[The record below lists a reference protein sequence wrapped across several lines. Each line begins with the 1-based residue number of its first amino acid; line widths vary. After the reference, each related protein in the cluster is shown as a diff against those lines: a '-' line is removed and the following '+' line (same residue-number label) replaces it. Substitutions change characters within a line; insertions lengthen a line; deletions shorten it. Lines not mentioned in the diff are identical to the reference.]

1 MPGICD
7 PILPAA
13 RVDAMRRA
21 GEWHD
26 RLLIDHVD
34 ETAAAA
40 PDRDAVLAWDSVAG
54 ELATL
59 NYQALVH
66 RSRRIALGL
75 LGLGVQPGDVVAF
88 QLPNRWEFV
97 ALHLACLRIGAV
109 SNPLMPIFREREL
122 SFMLEFAQA
131 RVLVVPDSFRGF
143 SHAGLARELQAR
155 LPHLEHVLVVD
166 GTGGDAFERQIL
178 RRRWEDEFD
187 AEAEFAARRAGPND
201 VIQLLYTSGTTGRP
215 KGVMHT
221 SNTLLAGCAAY
232 AQAAGLGPGTRCYMA
247 SPLAHQTGF
256 MYGLMTPLMLGTSV
270 LLQDIWDPATAW
282 RLIGEHR
289 LQFTMG
295 ATPFLADLTHAPD
308 ALPAGESPLD
318 IFVCGGAPIPR
329 VLAEEANARLGV
341 RVVAAWGMSE
351 CGVVTMTLPG
361 DPEAK
366 VFGTDGVALPGTEVR
381 VVGADDAPLP
391 AGEEGRLQ
399 TRGTFLFVGYLKK
412 PDLYGVDGDGWFD
425 TGDLAR
431 MDDDG
436 YVRITGR
443 AKDIIIRGG
452 ENIPVAELEDCLYRL
467 PQVEDAAV
475 VAMPDPRL
483 GERACAFVT
492 LRTGQALDLA
502 ALQAAFEAEGF
513 ARQYVP
519 ERLEVIEAMP
529 RTASGKIQKFELRA
543 RLVPPAEENAS
554 GS

>member
-1 MPGICD
+1 MLGICD
-7 PILPAA
+7 PILSAQRA
-13 RVDAMRRA
+13 EAMRRA
-21 GEWHD
+21 GEWRD

-34 ETAAAA
+34 ETATTA
-40 PDRDAVLAWDSVAG
+40 PDRDAILAWDSVSG
-54 ELATL
+54 TLTTL

-131 RVLVVPDSFRGF
+131 RVLVVPDTFRGF

-155 LPHLEHVLVVD
+155 LPQLEHVLVVD
-166 GTGGDAFERQIL
+166 GTADDAFEKQIL

-187 AEAEFAARRAGPND
+187 AEAEFATRRAAPND
-201 VIQLLYTSGTTGRP
+201 VIQLLYTSGTTGQP

-232 AQAAGLGPGTRCYMA
+232 AQAAGLGAGTRCYMA

-282 RLIGEHR
+282 RLIGEHG

-295 ATPFLADLTHAPD
+295 ATPFLADLAHAPN
-308 ALPAGESPLD
+308 ALSAEESPLE

-329 VLAEEANARLGV
+329 VLAEEAHARLGV

-366 VFGTDGVALPGTEVR
+366 IFGTDGVALPGTEVR
-381 VVGADDAPLP
+381 VVGSDDAPLP
-391 AGEEGRLQ
+391 PGEEGRLQ

-412 PDLYGVDGDGWFD
+412 PELYGVDGAGWFD

-452 ENIPVAELEDCLYRL
+452 ENIPVAELEECLYRL

-492 LRTGQALDLA
+492 LCAGQTLDFA

-513 ARQYVP
+513 ARQYMP

-543 RLVPPAEENAS
+543 RLTQPVMENAS